1 MSAPRSSPRVL
12 IVDDE
17 ADLRELLE
25 ITLLKM
31 GLDVDSAENLA
42 QARAYLAQAQGPA
55 DAGGSGGNG
64 GNGGNGGA
72 AGPGPYA
79 LVLTDMRLPD
89 GLGLELVREVSATFR
104 NTPIAVVTAY
114 GSADNAV
121 VALKAGAF
129 DYISKP
135 VALDQLR
142 VMVQSA
148 LRLNAPPAETPGA
161 APREASRLKGESA
174 VMQALRAQ
182 IARLAR
188 SMAPIAINGESGSGK
203 ELAAREI
210 HAQSSRAGKPF
221 IAVNCG
227 AIPEALMEAE
237 FFGYRKGAF
246 TGAADERDG
255 FFQAANG
262 GTLMLDE
269 VADLPLAMQVKLL
282 RAIQERRV
290 RKIGATAE
298 EAVDVRIISATHKNL
313 EQLVEQGAFRQDLF
327 YRLNVI
333 ELSLPPL
340 RERADDLGVL
350 TDAIL
355 ARLGTFDQKVVL
367 GPGVLDALRGYAFP
381 GNVRELE
388 NILERALA
396 FANDGVIE
404 VRDLALKGNRAADMP
419 PGYVPPP
426 AELRADAAAAPAGAA
441 QAAPVRAPSA
451 VPQGFMPLPGA
462 PERTA
467 PPAGAYPAGAHPTG
481 THPAGIHPAGANPA
495 GAPAAPAASVAHAA
509 HVTPASDG
517 AGAAARP
524 APPLPPLDA
533 LPSNLPDYLAQ
544 VERDI
549 IMRALAQT
557 QYNRTQAA
565 SLLGISFRQLR
576 YQMQKLNIQEP
587 EA

>member
-1 MSAPRSSPRVL
+1 MSAHTPRSPRVL
-12 IVDDE
+12 VVDDE

-25 ITLLKM
+25 LTLLKM
-31 GLDVDSAENLA
+31 GLDVDSAATLGE
-42 QARAYLAQAQGPA
+42 ARALLAGTEYQ
-55 DAGGSGGNG
+55 
-64 GNGGNGGA
+64 
-72 AGPGPYA
+72 

-89 GLGLELVREVSATFR
+89 GLGLELVREIAAACK
-104 NTPIAVVTAY
+104 NTPVAVVTAF

-142 VMVQSA
+142 LMVQSA
-148 LRLNAPPAETPGA
+148 LRLNAEPAAGQAPAA
-161 APREASRLKGESA
+161 APTASRLRGESA
-174 VMQALRAQ
+174 VIQALRAQ

-210 HAQSSRAGKPF
+210 HAQSSRAAQPF

-246 TGAADERDG
+246 TGAADEREG

-298 EAVDVRIISATHKNL
+298 EPVDVRIISATHKNL
-313 EQLVEQGAFRQDLF
+313 AQCVEQGSFRQDLF

-340 RERADDLGVL
+340 RERLDDLAVL

-355 ARLGTFDQKVVL
+355 ARLGTFENKVVL
-367 GPGVLDALRGYAFP
+367 GQGVLAALRGYSFP

-396 FANDGVIE
+396 FADDGVIE
-404 VRDLALKGNRAADMP
+404 VGDLSLKGARMAEAALPLPVPSAPTAAD
-419 PGYVPPP
+419 V
-426 AELRADAAAAPAGAA
+426 AIA
-441 QAAPVRAPSA
+441 
-451 VPQGFMPLPGA
+451 PGA
-462 PERTA
+462 P
-467 PPAGAYPAGAHPTG
+467 
-481 THPAGIHPAGANPA
+481 
-495 GAPAAPAASVAHAA
+495 V
-509 HVTPASDG
+509 VT
-517 AGAAARP
+517 
-524 APPLPPLDA
+524 PPLPDA
-533 LPSNLPDYLAQ
+533 LPANLPDYLIQ

-549 IMRALAQT
+549 ILRALAQT
-557 QYNRTQAA
+557 QFNRTQAA
-565 SLLGISFRQLR
+565 QLLGISFRQLR

>member
-1 MSAPRSSPRVL
+1 MSSPRVL
-12 IVDDE
+12 VVDDE

-31 GLDVDSAENLA
+31 GLDVDSAETLA
-42 QARAYLAQAQGPA
+42 QARSFF
-55 DAGGSGGNG
+55 AGGD
-64 GNGGNGGA
+64 
-72 AGPGPYA
+72 YQ

-89 GLGLELVREVSATFR
+89 GLGLELVREVAASGR
-104 NTPIAVVTAY
+104 NTPIAVVTAF

-129 DYISKP
+129 DYVSKP
-135 VALDQLR
+135 VQLDQLR

-148 LRLNAPPAETPGA
+148 LKLNAAEAPS
-161 APREASRLKGESA
+161 APRSEPVDSRLKGQSA
-174 VMQALRAQ
+174 SMQALRAQ

-188 SMAPIAINGESGSGK
+188 SMAPISITGESGSGK
-203 ELAAREI
+203 EVAAREI
-210 HAQSSRAGKPF
+210 HAQSSRADKPF

-298 EAVDVRIISATHKNL
+298 EPVDVRIISATHQDL
-313 EQLVEQGAFRQDLF
+313 ARCVEQGKFRQDLF

-340 RERADDLGVL
+340 RERLDDLPVL
-350 TDAIL
+350 TGAIL
-355 ARLGTFDQKVVL
+355 ERLARGGEKPVL
-367 GPGVLDALRGYAFP
+367 GPGVLEQLSCYSFP

-388 NILERALA
+388 NVLERALA
-396 FANDGVIE
+396 FSNDGVIE
-404 VRDLALKGNRAADMP
+404 AADLSLKGAQLATQAPAPQTAAASA
-419 PGYVPPP
+419 P
-426 AELRADAAAAPAGAA
+426 AAEALTSASLAAAALAPAAAPMAAAPAPGPVDATPQAYGSPGAA
-441 QAAPVRAPSA
+441 
-451 VPQGFMPLPGA
+451 
-462 PERTA
+462 
-467 PPAGAYPAGAHPTG
+467 H
-481 THPAGIHPAGANPA
+481 
-495 GAPAAPAASVAHAA
+495 AAPA
-509 HVTPASDG
+509 TEPRPDG
-517 AGAAARP
+517 GTRM
-524 APPLPPLDA
+524 PPLPDL
-533 LPSNLPDYLAQ
+533 SILPDDLPAYLEM
-544 VERDI
+544 VEREI
-549 IMRALAQT
+549 IQRALVQT

-565 SLLGISFRQLR
+565 QLLGISFRQLR
-576 YQMQKLNIQEP
+576 YQMQKLNISAP
-587 EA
+587 NS